1 MAVTFIPDELV
12 PDIHRILIQRYGG
25 SLGIRDPRL
34 LASALAQP
42 KMTVGR
48 KFVHRT
54 VFDKAAAYGYHL
66 CANHP
71 FIDGNKRV
79 AFTVMFLF
87 LEKNGYTLEATE
99 EDAYRTMISIAS
111 GRLKKP
117 TLAAWLRS
125 TSKRTAR

>member
-25 SLGIRDPRL
+25 SLGIRDAHL

-48 KFVHRT
+48 KFIHRT

-66 CANHP
+66 CVNHP

-79 AFTVMFLF
+79 AFAVMFLF
-87 LEKNGYTLEATE
+87 LEKNGYTLEASE
-99 EDAYRTMISIAS
+99 EDAYRTMISIAA

-117 TLAAWLRS
+117 ALAAWLRS
-125 TSKRTAR
+125 TSKRSAR